1 RLYPVLHHPS
11 RLPTHPPPPHPYTP
25 SYTTLFR
32 SSITPIWTI
41 DDLAPS
47 PSRRAAE
54 SQETAITDIIRS
66 TFNAS
71 PKMRMTREM
80 GTRKAAKP
88 AAQLIITAENELSV
102 PSAAQRSI
110 GLRIGRGSL
119 NPSSRVTNAIF
130 DAAATGLQSRVTQH
144 AVLGLHY

>member
-1 RLYPVLHHPS
+1 AV
-11 RLPTHPPPPHPYTP
+11 
-25 SYTTLFR
+25 
-32 SSITPIWTI
+32 SITPIWTI

-88 AAQLIITAENELSV
+88 AAQLIITAENELSI

-119 NPSSRVTNAIF
+119 NHSSRVTNAIL
-130 DAAATGLQSRVTQH
+130 DADSTGLQSIVYKH
-144 AVLGLHY
+144 SILDMH